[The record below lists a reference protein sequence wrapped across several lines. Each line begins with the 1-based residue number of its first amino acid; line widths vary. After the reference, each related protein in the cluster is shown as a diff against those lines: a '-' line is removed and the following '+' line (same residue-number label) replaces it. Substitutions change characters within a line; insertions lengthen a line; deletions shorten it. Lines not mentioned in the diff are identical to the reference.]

1 MSVGVLVSSF
11 DLLNVGDLDVL
22 RQARQRCDRLIVAV
36 LSDSDVET
44 RTGLPPIVQMSE
56 RLAIVQ
62 AVRGVDEAVPF
73 DPERLAALQP
83 DLLMT
88 DSSADVGGE
97 VLMPRRHTSSPL
109 LEAVLAAHRKPCVN
123 D

>member
-36 LSDSDVET
+36 LSDSDVEG

-56 RLAIVQ
+56 RLALVQ

-73 DPERLAALQP
+73 DPERLAELRP

-88 DSSADVGGE
+88 DSFPEVGGE
-97 VLMPRRHTSSPL
+97 LLVPRRHTSSSL
-109 LEAVLAAHRKPCVN
+109 LAAVLAAHRGP
-123 D
+123 